1 MVLERNS
8 IKGLENKVKES
19 SQKVLQKLIE
29 MKIKKDTM

>member
-19 SQKVLQKLIE
+19 SQSITEVDRDE
-29 MKIKKDTM
+29 N